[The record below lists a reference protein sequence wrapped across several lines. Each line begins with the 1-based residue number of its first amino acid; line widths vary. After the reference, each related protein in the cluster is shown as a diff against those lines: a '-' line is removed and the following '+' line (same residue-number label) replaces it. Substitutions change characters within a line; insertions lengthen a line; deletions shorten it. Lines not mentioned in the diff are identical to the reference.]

1 MCNVRFTQ
9 LCHGSFYSQV
19 EASDTLTSVAARFD
33 TTPSELTKLNRL
45 ATRLIF
51 PGQVLYVPNKQGAGA
66 AGSDGPGTS
75 ADDGEGAVVSTP
87 VVTQQLE
94 GNTELLDEKGENL
107 IIMRDWTS
115 SGFSLYSSSCF
126 FCSCLGYLPDSV
138 T

>member
-1 MCNVRFTQ
+1 MCDVRFSQ
-9 LCHGSFYSQV
+9 PCHCSFYSQV

-66 AGSDGPGTS
+66 TGSDGRGTS

-87 VVTQQLE
+87 AVTQQLE
-94 GNTELLDEKGENL
+94 GNTDLLDEKGENL
-107 IIMRDWTS
+107 IVMMGWT
-115 SGFSLYSSSCF
+115 FKWILTLFIVLFLVQMLRRICH
-126 FCSCLGYLPDSV
+126 LV

>member
-1 MCNVRFTQ
+1 MNVWCKVSQ
-9 LCHGSFYSQV
+9 LFHCSFYSQV

-75 ADDGEGAVVSTP
+75 ADDGDGAIISTP

-94 GNTELLDEKGENL
+94 GNTEPLDEKGENS
-107 IIMRDWTS
+107 IIMMAWTFKWI
-115 SGFSLYSSSCF
+115 GTLFIILFLVQLLQCI
-126 FCSCLGYLPDSV
+126 CQI
-138 T
+138 

>member
-1 MCNVRFTQ
+1 M
-9 LCHGSFYSQV
+9 
-19 EASDTLTSVAARFD
+19 
-33 TTPSELTKLNRL
+33 
-45 ATRLIF
+45 
-51 PGQVLYVPNKQGAGA
+51 LYVPNKQGAGA

-75 ADDGEGAVVSTP
+75 ADDSEGAVVSTP

-107 IIMRDWTS
+107 IIMRGWTS

-126 FCSCLGYLPDSV
+126 MRSCFVYLPDPV